1 MLRCAA
7 SGALA
12 AGAALVVLAGCSGS
26 PDAAPSPSASAV
38 PTPAASSATASPS
51 LATQPAAECLTGT
64 WRLVR
69 FVGASDQTYG
79 TGQGGNVTVRFA
91 DGGYTLQ
98 GAGKEPLTL
107 TLGGGSAD
115 LTVDGRA
122 EGGFTL
128 DGETA
133 TFRQRSASGSARLS
147 AGTRTERL
155 AMDQVTSVVGLQG
168 EGQVAC
174 TAQAM
179 TVTLSTVRLELART

>member
-1 MLRCAA
+1 MRRAA
-7 SGALA
+7 AGALA
-12 AGAALVVLAGCSGS
+12 AGALVVLAGCSGS
-26 PDAAPSPSASAV
+26 PDAAPSASPSAI
-38 PTPAASSATASPS
+38 PTPTSSSASASPS
-51 LATQPAAECLTGT
+51 LATLPAAECLTGT

-79 TGQGGNVTVRFA
+79 TGQGGDVTVRFA
-91 DGGYTLQ
+91 DGDYTLQ
-98 GAGKEPLTL
+98 GAGQEPLTI

-122 EGGFTL
+122 QGGFTL
-128 DGETA
+128 AGETA
-133 TFRQRSASGSARLS
+133 TFRQRSASGSARLT

-155 AMDQVTSVVGLQG
+155 DMDQVTSVVGLEG

-179 TVTLSTVRLELART
+179 TLTLATVRLELART